1 MKIPGKRGKDDA
13 RAAAAAQ
20 PDPQAQ
26 SEETLRVRARRRLI
40 GAVALVLTGVVV
52 FPLIFETQP
61 KPVASSM
68 SLVIPSQTSASI
80 MPAPAGSVPVVDA
93 KAAAAVA
100 ESAPKSA
107 SESQAAAPKPL
118 EPTAPQTAVASK
130 PVATVAP
137 VAVVEAP
144 RAPPAPTEVPKPT
157 QAPTQAPTQKAGTS
171 TAQVAAT
178 AHPKPQPSKHAI
190 ASARQ
195 ALAAL
200 EGKQP
205 DQITTAQAEAAIAQS
220 GQGSGASSHA
230 PNSARYVIQA
240 GAYADTKAAHEVR
253 VKIEHAGFKTYTQ
266 VVDTQAGKRIRVRI
280 GPFASREQAD
290 KALARIKALGLSA
303 VVLTL

>member
-1 MKIPGKRGKDDA
+1 MKIPGKRGQDDS
-13 RAAAAAQ
+13 RTAATAQ

-26 SEETLRVRARRRLI
+26 SEEALRVRARRRLI

-61 KPVASSM
+61 KPVASTM
-68 SLVIPSQTSASI
+68 SLVIPSQNSASI
-80 MPAPAGSVPVVDA
+80 MPAPPSSVPVADA

-107 SESQAAAPKPL
+107 SGSQANAAKLPAPAAAQTTAVPKSVETASPAATLKPSLPAPAEVAKPAQEPVQKHAQSVPPSAAKVAAP
-118 EPTAPQTAVASK
+118 
-130 PVATVAP
+130 
-137 VAVVEAP
+137 
-144 RAPPAPTEVPKPT
+144 
-157 QAPTQAPTQKAGTS
+157 
-171 TAQVAAT
+171 
-178 AHPKPQPSKHAI
+178 AHPKPQPSQHAI
-190 ASARQ
+190 ASAQQ

-205 DQITTAQAEAAIAQS
+205 DQITKAQAEAALAQS
-220 GQGSGASSHA
+220 GQGSGGTSHASS
-230 PNSARYVIQA
+230 SARYVIQA
-240 GAYADTKAAHEVR
+240 GAYADSKAAHEVR

-280 GPFASREQAD
+280 GPFSSRQQAD
-290 KALARIKALGLSA
+290 QALARIKALGLSA

>member
-13 RAAAAAQ
+13 SAAAAAQ

-26 SEETLRVRARRRLI
+26 SEEALRVRARRRLI

-61 KPVASSM
+61 KPVASNM
-68 SLVIPSQTSASI
+68 SLVIPSQNTASI
-80 MPAPAGSVPVVDA
+80 MPAPAGSVPVADA

-107 SESQAAAPKPL
+107 SESQAAAPKPPG
-118 EPTAPQTAVASK
+118 PTAPQIAVASK
-130 PVATVAP
+130 PVVTVAP
-137 VAVVEAP
+137 VAVVQAP
-144 RAPPAPTEVPKPT
+144 LAPPAPKPT
-157 QAPTQAPTQKAGTS
+157 QVP
-171 TAQVAAT
+171 AQTTRPSAAQTAAT
-178 AHPKPQPSKHAI
+178 AHPKPQPSQHAI

-205 DQITTAQAEAAIAQS
+205 EQITTAQAEAAIAQS

-230 PNSARYVIQA
+230 SNSARYVIQA

-280 GPFASREQAD
+280 GPFVSREQAD